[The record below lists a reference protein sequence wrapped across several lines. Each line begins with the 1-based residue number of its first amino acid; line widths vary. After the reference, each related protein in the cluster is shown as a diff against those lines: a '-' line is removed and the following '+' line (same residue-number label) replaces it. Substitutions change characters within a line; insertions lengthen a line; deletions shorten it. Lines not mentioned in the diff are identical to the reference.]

1 MRTYTEQEI
10 KAYFDWITETNP
22 YAPIGLDAEL
32 MKKRMFDKTN
42 GTYWTIDR
50 VLDGHLKNKEAK
62 QASLILCK
70 IKGRFVSLHR
80 INIEKY

>member
-22 YAPIGLDAEL
+22 YAPIGFDAKM

-50 VLDGHLKNKEAK
+50 VLDDHLKNKEAK
-62 QASLILCK
+62 QASLILSK
-70 IKGRFVSLHR
+70 IHGRPV
-80 INIEKY
+80 N